1 MTSQTACCVHPQA
14 RANDTLTELECFMV
28 DCREMALELAN
39 YDIVELID
47 AANGQ
52 LWQFETAAQ
61 RDTRMR
67 TSLVDKLR
75 REKLYFE
82 SDDEQFMEEPERIPT
97 QEEEEQQEEEERQ
110 ARKRSASRASRH
122 SES

>member
-1 MTSQTACCVHPQA
+1 MTPQTACCCHLQA

-52 LWQFETAAQ
+52 LWHFETAAQ

-82 SDDEQFMEEPERIPT
+82 SDDEQFMEEPERAPT
-97 QEEEEQQEEEERQ
+97 QEEEEQQQEEERQ